1 MEPQIG
7 TFHDVAT
14 GITVVRELTADEI
27 PKLPKQDYDPI
38 EEPAI
43 VDEPTEEPVADDLVE
58 GEQP

>member
-14 GITVVRELTADEI
+14 GLTVVRELTADEI
-27 PKLPKQDYDPI
+27 PKLPKQDYELI

-43 VDEPTEEPVADDLVE
+43 VEETPVVDDLVE